1 MWRGFAM
8 SVMSKIRIPRSR
20 SWLTVSVTPCG
31 PQCVRP
37 FRASP
42 DTNSSLRYTETSLC
56 GPHSSTR
63 RGARR
68 EGRGSGPSRTYSP
81 SRWRTPRRTAPR
93 WRTRRTE
100 NGISLSTPVEVV
112 QHAAHVVN
120 FAGLIG
126 VHIGGEP
133 EDGPVLGGP
142 RGGEQLRHHR
152 DGALV
157 VLNHE
162 REEQAGELPAARA
175 LRPGHLVGGQH
186 AGHVTRAV

>member
-1 MWRGFAM
+1 MFTLAVSVGDVTTVCVCEPRQVCTSVMWRGVAM
-8 SVMSKIRIPRSR
+8 SVMSKIRIPRGR
-20 SWLTVSVTPCG
+20 SWLTVSVTPRV
-31 PQCVRP
+31 PQSVRP

-42 DTNSSLRYTETSLC
+42 GTNSSLRDTETSLFD
-56 GPHSSTR
+56 PHLFTP

-68 EGRGSGPSRTYSP
+68 EGRGSGPSWTYSP

-93 WRTRRTE
+93 WRTKRTE

-112 QHAAHVVN
+112 QHAGHAVN

-152 DGALV
+152 DGAL
-157 VLNHE
+157 E
-162 REEQAGELPAARA
+162 IGRA
-175 LRPGHLVGGQH
+175 SC
-186 AGHVTRAV
+186 